1 MAKLPEELINI
12 RCSPNLHK
20 DRKLDADFTT
30 IKLMKSSLIWP
41 WISIDFVKVNAF
53 KIEIKV
59 MEKIG
64 TWVLIV
70 VCQGLIKVEIIIQN
84 GAKYRKQCGIY

>member
-1 MAKLPEELINI
+1 
-12 RCSPNLHK
+12 
-20 DRKLDADFTT
+20 
-30 IKLMKSSLIWP
+30 MKSSLIWP

-70 VCQGLIKVEIIIQN
+70 GCQGLIKVKIIIQN
-84 GAKYRKQCGIY
+84 WAKYKKQCGIY

>member
-1 MAKLPEELINI
+1 
-12 RCSPNLHK
+12 
-20 DRKLDADFTT
+20 
-30 IKLMKSSLIWP
+30 MKSSLIWP